1 MPQILLLKKFWLMNI
16 KSLLTTMI
24 FCLAA
29 SSVQAVPAKPGVKK
43 TVRQADGT
51 VIELTLRGD
60 EHFAFYTDAK
70 GKAFKLLSG
79 DKLQPMTSDQVSDT
93 WAKCR
98 QAHSIDRPAR
108 TRGTGES
115 SSATTGKHRGLVIL
129 MQFQDLEFVTHEPK
143 QVFNRFFNEVGYS
156 EYGMSG
162 SVKDYF
168 RAQSY
173 GQLDIDFDIV
183 GPYTTTKPMAY
194 YGGPAT
200 LDGEPMV
207 DAHRREFAAEAV
219 EQAAADV
226 DYSLYDWDNDGNVD
240 QVFIIYAGYAEASG
254 AAPETIWPHEWS
266 LAGLGRDFV
275 YNGVKVSTYGCA
287 NELWGDG
294 RNNTGILNGIG
305 TACHEFAHCLGL
317 PDMYN
322 TEAENTTFGMNSW
335 DVMDSGNYLNDSRTP
350 AGFTS
355 YERWFSGWLQPTE
368 LKGDMIHI
376 TDMKPLAEAPEC
388 YILYNDAHRTEYYLL
403 ENRQNV
409 GFDAGLFGHGLLVL
423 HVDYNKNMWSKNK
436 INIDPDHQR
445 MTIIPADGTCI
456 KSAGSLAGDPFP
468 GTTGNTAL
476 ANYSSPAPTLYNA
489 NTDGSYY
496 MNKPIDSITENE
508 YGLISFTALRPAIAT
523 PESVQ
528 ATQIE
533 GEPSF
538 NITWNAVSD
547 AAGYQVELA
556 DNYIIDP
563 TESII
568 IESDFVKTLTDSVD
582 SVDISGK
589 LADYDLDGWEGKKL
603 FTSPNKLL
611 IGSPD
616 EAGTI
621 RTATG
626 FVPSSKTVTVVIGA
640 ETVDNTPIGGTMY
653 LYRGNKSEDRWSG
666 KGYYLYSES
675 GTHLYYFTDIE
686 KDYFYVRINPDPQM
700 YLNYFAVYD
709 GIWYAD
715 ELGLEGSE
723 VTGKPATKKSIFETK
738 DTNYTLTELNPE
750 HEYTYRVCAKDA
762 EGFLSAWTPEQ
773 QLVFTPSGISTVQ
786 IAPQQQG
793 VIFDLQGRPRGTD
806 PSALPKGIYII
817 GGRKVVK

>member
-1 MPQILLLKKFWLMNI
+1 MNI

-98 QAHSIDRPAR
+98 QAHSIDGPAR
-108 TRGTGES
+108 TRGIGES

-129 MQFQDLEFVTHEPK
+129 MQFQDLEFVTPEPK

-183 GPYTTTKPMAY
+183 GPYTTTKSMAY
-194 YGGPAT
+194 YGEHAIT
-200 LDGEPMV
+200 DNEELV

-266 LAGLGRDFV
+266 LEGLGRDFV

-287 NELWGDG
+287 NELMGDG

-322 TEAENTTFGMNSW
+322 TEAEHTTFGMNYW
-335 DVMDSGNYLNDSRTP
+335 DVMDSGNYLNNSRTP

-355 YERWFSGWLQPTE
+355 YERWFCGWLQPTE

-403 ENRQNV
+403 ENRQKV
-409 GFDAGLFGHGLLVL
+409 GTDTGLLGHGLLVL

-445 MTIIPADGTCI
+445 LTIIPADGDFNRI
-456 KSAGSLAGDPFP
+456 SNISLAGDPFP
-468 GTTGNTAL
+468 GATRNTAL
-476 ANYSSPAPTLYNA
+476 ANYTTPASTLYNA
-489 NTDGSYY
+489 NADGSYN
-496 MNKPIDSITENE
+496 MNKAIDCITESE
-508 YGLISFTALRPAIAT
+508 EGLISFVALRPEMLAPEWAEAT
-523 PESVQ
+523 EVK
-528 ATQIE
+528 
-533 GEPSF
+533 GEPSV
-538 NITWNAVSD
+538 NITWATVKDAVS
-547 AAGYQVELA
+547 YQVELIENYTVQPA
-556 DNYIIDP
+556 DSLLCEFDL
-563 TESII
+563 TQTQAESL
-568 IESDFVKTLTDSVD
+568 VYT
-582 SVDISGK
+582 DISSK
-589 LADYDLDGWEGKKL
+589 MSDYGLPGWSGSNL
-603 FTSPNKLL
+603 FASPGKLL
-611 IGSPD
+611 IGST
-616 EAGTI
+616 EYAGEVKTSKWQ
-621 RTATG
+621 
-626 FVPSSKTVTVVIGA
+626 VPSSRNITVVMGVGMVDENPFNCKIYIWHHKNG
-640 ETVDNTPIGGTMY
+640 DNTTYAEGFGI
-653 LYRGNKSEDRWSG
+653 NI
-666 KGYYLYSES
+666 YSE
-675 GTHLYYFTDIE
+675 GKYLFNFTDIPGDDFYINI
-686 KDYFYVRINPDPQM
+686 KPDYQM
-700 YLNYFAVYD
+700 NLNYLAAYD
-709 GIWYAD
+709 GTWTEN
-715 ELGLEGSE
+715 ELGLGADGS
-723 VTGKPATKKSIFETK
+723 TGKAIALSTVYNTEANSITIN
-738 DTNYTLTELNPE
+738 DLNPE
-750 HEYTYRVCAKDA
+750 HMYIYRVRAIGSDDFSSNWTAKQS
-762 EGFLSAWTPEQ
+762 F
-773 QLVFTPSGISTVQ
+773 QLDNSGISSMLITPRAGK
-786 IAPQQQG
+786 IY
-793 VIFDLQGRPRGTD
+793 DLQGRPRGTD

>member
-1 MPQILLLKKFWLMNI
+1 MNI
-16 KSLLTTMI
+16 KNLLTTMI

-60 EHFAFYTDAK
+60 EHFSFYTDAK

-183 GPYTTTKPMAY
+183 GPYTTTKSMAY

-207 DAHRREFAAEAV
+207 DAHRQEFAAEAV

-240 QVFIIYAGYAEASG
+240 QVFIIYAGYAEAEG
-254 AAPETIWPHEWS
+254 ADPETIWPHEWS

-287 NELWGDG
+287 NELMGDG
-294 RNNTGILNGIG
+294 KRNTGILNGIG

-322 TEAENTTFGMNSW
+322 TEAEHTTFGMNYW

-423 HVDYNKNMWSKNK
+423 HVDYNKNMWTKNK

-456 KSAGSLAGDPFP
+456 ESAGSLAGDPFP

-508 YGLISFTALRPAIAT
+508 YGLISFVALRPDFAM
-523 PESVQ
+523 PESTE
-528 ATQIE
+528 AIE
-533 GEPSF
+533 VKGEPSF
-538 NITWNAVSD
+538 VITWPAVKD
-547 AAGYQVELA
+547 AAGYQVELCEPYTISPEDA
-556 DNYIIDP
+556 
-563 TESII
+563 TLF
-568 IESDFVKTLTDSVD
+568 ESDFALTQTETEGTTS
-582 SVDISGK
+582 ISSS
-589 LADYDLDGWEGKKL
+589 LNDYGLKGWTGSNL
-603 FTSPNKLL
+603 FTSPNKLR
-611 IGSPD
+611 IGTPNQYG
-616 EAGTI
+616 EIKT
-621 RTATG
+621 TAWKR
-626 FVPSSKTVTVVIGA
+626 PSSKKVTIVFGAGLVDGTPTRTGIYLFHYNKGDSQAFGLGYNIGIG
-640 ETVDNTPIGGTMY
+640 EDGNYMISFDDVDY
-653 LYRGNKSEDRWSG
+653 D
-666 KGYYLYSES
+666 
-675 GTHLYYFTDIE
+675 YYFILISPED
-686 KDYFYVRINPDPQM
+686 QM
-700 YLNYFAVYD
+700 YLNYFAVID
-709 GIWYAD
+709 DIWTEE
-715 ELGLEGSE
+715 ELGFVEG
-723 VTGKPATKKSIFETK
+723 VDAGKDAKRTAIYETSSNSI
-738 DTNYTLTELNPE
+738 TLTNLNSE
-750 HEYTYRVCAKDA
+750 SLYLYRVRAKSA
-762 EGFLSAWTPEQ
+762 EGFYSKWTEEKS
-773 QLVFTPSGISTVQ
+773 FEFDTSGINSLLITPRAGK
-786 IAPQQQG
+786 IY
-793 VIFDLQGRPRGTD
+793 DLQGRPRGTD

-817 GGRKVVK
+817 GGRKIVK